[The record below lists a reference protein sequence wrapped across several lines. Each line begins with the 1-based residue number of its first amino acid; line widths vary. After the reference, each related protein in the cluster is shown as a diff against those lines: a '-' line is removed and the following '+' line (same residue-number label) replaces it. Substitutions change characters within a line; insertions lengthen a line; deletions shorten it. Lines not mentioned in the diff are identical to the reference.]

1 MSPFEAASS
10 ASSLRPSDSISQAPS
25 SLSEPDLSPCQHPV
39 KRRKLRAVSTWDHFR
54 EAEGDEPHMK
64 AGKVLH
70 YCKRCRNPPWSTHIS
85 GNARYHLENAHHVVV
100 RQDSWPQSKR
110 QLAIENAFARTT
122 AMQAR
127 QTEEREKNA
136 LRAVINADAFREAQ
150 MLMARKSFI
159 AVHAQWVDESYL
171 PRKALFGL
179 PNLRRS
185 HAGAAMV
192 PHLMNV
198 IQKFELANS
207 LGYFT
212 GDNDTKNDTCLRQL
226 AKDLLREY
234 GVVFDP
240 VASRTRCVGHII
252 NLSLQAFLFASSKRA
267 LEAAIEEA
275 QDEANDATIA
285 GALQDRIHSSSAH
298 PRSHSKPKGRADA
311 AGWRRV
317 GPLGKLHNIAVFIRN
332 STIHNDAWDD
342 VAGKALGLDN
352 ITRWNSWFKLLDA
365 AIRQEGS
372 MSIFLNQFH
381 RELEDDFLTHDDWQ
395 ILKMTHEFLQ
405 PFHQATM
412 EQQMEWASI
421 DQVLENMDIFI
432 KYADNERMVNSIHMG
447 WWVLAKY
454 YEESDSNPIYVTA
467 LLLHPEKR
475 RRYIDRHWPEEW
487 REGPV
492 AAARQLWV
500 KYKTRSLT
508 ATVAL
513 QPRKERLEMS
523 PYERIKQSMS
533 VLDEPV
539 DEDEFEK
546 FINSPPR
553 QVTAKTPLEWW
564 CREEQR
570 MEFLSVPAMSDDPE
584 RVFSCR
590 RRTISW
596 DRARM
601 TPETIEKSQCLS
613 SWVKNDLIRRVYVSV
628 EVEIMDAYGDD
639 EG

>member
-64 AGKVLH
+64 AGK
-70 YCKRCRNPPWSTHIS
+70 
-85 GNARYHLENAHHVVV
+85 
-100 RQDSWPQSKR
+100 
-110 QLAIENAFARTT
+110 
-122 AMQAR
+122 AR

-150 MLMARKSFI
+150 MLMAVRRHLPLNFVTWPKYQALLSAINPAVEEFLVGSGGTVAADLDTAHAAHQQSIKRWLLSARSLIHISMDVWSSPQRKSFI

-171 PRKALFGL
+171 PRKALLGL

-240 VASRTRCVGHII
+240 VASRTRCFGHII

-298 PRSHSKPKGRADA
+298 PRSRSKPKGRADA

-381 RELEDDFLTHDDWQ
+381 RELEDDILTHDDWQ

-421 DQVLENMDIFI
+421 DQVLENMDILFKQFEDAKI

-492 AAARQLWV
+492 AAARQLWA

-570 MEFLSVPAMSDDPE
+570 MEYPRLHQMAIDILSVPAMSVGQNPLQGLDL
-584 RVFSCR
+584 SG
-590 RRTISW
+590 
-596 DRARM
+596 RA
-601 TPETIEKSQCLS
+601 PL
-613 SWVKNDLIRRVYVSV
+613 
-628 EVEIMDAYGDD
+628 
-639 EG
+639 